1 MRANAL
7 GERKRPLSITGF
19 LAVVESRN
27 VAAAVFSVYKKTG
40 FSDSRMTLNENART
54 KQKKQTNGNRAYLH
68 GDERP
73 QVGEVTRFGGATLLS
88 I

>member
-7 GERKRPLSITGF
+7 GERKRPLSITGL

-54 KQKKQTNGNRAYLH
+54 KQKNKRTEIEPVYMEMKDPR
-68 GDERP
+68 
-73 QVGEVTRFGGATLLS
+73 
-88 I
+88 